1 MNLKDLRTAIFAQ
14 TDWAPSQSVEAVAR
28 LNGFINRAYNDVCLE
43 APFLFFESQV
53 KFATQV
59 DVKSASDNDTIS
71 LTVVDDTEAMQPN
84 AVNPWVFAQDGIAG
98 SSGFTVWET
107 DRSWDGRMLEID
119 VPDPADNNKIKTF
132 RNRIR
137 AVYKRQVTAPG
148 FPAEYQ
154 FRLTVVTPWPY
165 QTMGS
170 GPFKYRIYSDRYY
183 LPDDLIQLRSMRL
196 WHEDRNWPLNVM
208 GQEEAEDYS
217 FADSPRVVSHGL
229 PRTVFRR
236 EHFQLPGPSVSPEI
250 EIAAD
255 DTHYWIGPEPPG
267 EFEYVL
273 TYCWGKRDMQF
284 RNPTMGYHLG
294 YADSWQNDQGQ
305 SFNPDFGAPINSSQ
319 NRFREPLWESSP
331 SPVTPVATAAPP
343 YIPDQGVPTVAG
355 GAIKLTLPNI
365 EYMQGFMEVGSQNFN
380 LAGVPAPDTFTR
392 QNSRES
398 GWHVRIY
405 RRRISANFT
414 GYDLFPTIIPSG
426 IGTQDGGAGITG
438 LKKLDI
444 PTAFFLLA
452 EFRIDSVNEG
462 VFYDNGRIIPDY
474 HRRLREIH
482 GYQSVKL
489 YPYPDERYEVDI
501 RCVRRPPKLVDD
513 EDAPLVHAEAVDLII
528 HRTLMFLYE
537 NMGNPSMAQLAKGR
551 YDENLLT
558 LTKRYG
564 DLRPPAVPVLRR
576 FARARTYYGQRGQL
590 KRWWTVKS

>member
-14 TDWAPSQSVEAVAR
+14 TDWAPTQSVEAVER

-59 DVKSASDNDTIS
+59 DVTSASDNDTIS
-71 LTVVDDTEAMQPN
+71 LTVVDNTEAMQPN

-98 SSGFTVWET
+98 SPGFTVWEI

-137 AVYKRQVTAPG
+137 AVYRRRVGQED
-148 FPAEYQ
+148 EYQ

-183 LPDDLIQLRSMRL
+183 LPDDLIQVRSMRL
-196 WHEDRNWPLNVM
+196 WHEDRNWPLNIM

-236 EHFQLPGPSVSPEI
+236 EHFQLPGPSVAAEAVKSDPESWG
-250 EIAAD
+250 
-255 DTHYWIGPEPPG
+255 WIGPEPPG

-294 YADSWQNDQGQ
+294 YADSWKNDQSQ

-331 SPVTPVATAAPP
+331 SPVSDKITAPP
-343 YIPDQGVPTVAG
+343 PTGQGQNWFAG
-355 GAIKLTLPNI
+355 NAVQLTLPNI
-365 EYMQGFMEVGSQNFN
+365 EYMQGFMEMGSQSFDTG
-380 LAGVPAPDTFTR
+380 AGPFTEMFLR
-392 QNSRES
+392 ENMLES

-405 RRRISANFT
+405 RRRISADFKD
-414 GYDLFPTIIPSG
+414 YSSLKFVAPSG
-426 IGTQDGGAGITG
+426 VGTQDGGASIAG
-438 LKKLDI
+438 LNKLDL

-452 EFRIDSVNEG
+452 EFRIDGKNG
-462 VFYDNGRIIPDY
+462 GIFIDNGRIIPDY
-474 HRRLREIH
+474 HRRLRDIH

-501 RCVRRPPKLVDD
+501 RCVRRPPKLVDN

-551 YDENLLT
+551 YDENLFT